1 MTRAER
7 TYRGIF
13 VTLEGPDGAGKTT
26 QASLLAQALRGR
38 NLIVIETRE
47 PGGTPIG
54 ERVRTILHDVQ
65 HAEMLPETEVLLFAA
80 SRAQHVGECIR
91 PALEAGQVVVCD
103 RYAESTLAY
112 QGYGRGL
119 DLDSLW
125 HITRFATDD
134 IRPDLVI
141 LLDLDVEQAMERR
154 KRDEETG
161 NAARNRLDRLD
172 GAFYERVRQGYHAMA
187 KEEPD
192 RWLVLDATRPVTEIH
207 QAICK
212 RVDRLLNQGGA
223 SSESRTQTRELTT
236 R

>member
-1 MTRAER
+1 MTRVER
-7 TYRGIF
+7 TYPGLF

-26 QASLLAQALRGR
+26 QAALLTQALRSRG
-38 NLIVIETRE
+38 LIVTDTRE
-47 PGGTPIG
+47 PGGTRIG
-54 ERVRTILHDVQ
+54 EQVRAILHDVR

-80 SRAQHVGECIR
+80 SRAQHVGERIR
-91 PALEAGQVVVCD
+91 PALKAGQVVVCD

-125 HITRFATDD
+125 QITRFATDD
-134 IRPDLVI
+134 LRPDLVI

-154 KRDEETG
+154 KRDEEAG
-161 NAARNRLDRLD
+161 GARRNRLDRLD

-187 KEEPD
+187 LEEPD
-192 RWLVLDATRPVTEIH
+192 RWLVLDATRPITEVH
-207 QAICK
+207 QTIWE
-212 RVDRLLNQGGA
+212 RVDYLLSQSRA
-223 SSESRTQTRELTT
+223 SGESDTQTRELTT

>member
-7 TYRGIF
+7 TYPGLFI
-13 VTLEGPDGAGKTT
+13 TLEGPDGAGKTT
-26 QASLLAQALRGR
+26 QAALLTQALRSSG
-38 NLIVIETRE
+38 LVVTDTRE
-47 PGGTPIG
+47 PGGTRIG
-54 ERVRTILHDVQ
+54 ERIRAILHDVQ

-80 SRAQHVGECIR
+80 SRAQHVGERII

-112 QGYGRGL
+112 QGHGRGL
-119 DLDSLW
+119 NLDRLW
-125 HITRFATDD
+125 QITRFATDD
-134 IRPDLVI
+134 LRPDLVI

-161 NAARNRLDRLD
+161 STARNRLDRLD

-187 KEEPD
+187 LEEAD
-192 RWLVLDATRPVTEIH
+192 RWLVLDATRPIREIH

-212 RVDRLLNQGGA
+212 RVDHLLSRGRG
-223 SSESRTQTRELTT
+223 SGESNTQTRELTT